1 MIDIKQIWKT
11 KYHLMGNSEIN
22 KAVSAMVAPT
32 FGSHAEAMI
41 AMKKKGMG
49 VDQINHA
56 SYKYFIEQPTLDK
69 HRNIRY
75 RRISRLVDILV
86 FCQGPTQVE
95 WSPCEDYVLASFLVH
110 TLSLEFPDLVIF
122 WNMCMAKRLNSQTQN
137 PSYINIVQAGPR
149 EWTIACL
156 VAFESRKEV
165 NPKYPTD
172 SIIFDW
178 NTDEGKQNE

>member
-1 MIDIKQIWKT
+1 MSDIKQIWKT

-49 VDQINHA
+49 VDQINHPD
-56 SYKYFIEQPTLDK
+56 YEYFIERPAFRDDK
-69 HRNIRY
+69 GK
-75 RRISRLVDILV
+75 LVDTLV
-86 FCQGPTQVE
+86 YCQGSLRIE
-95 WSPCEDYVLASFLVH
+95 WNPCENKHNAASLLLLSVL
-110 TLSLEFPDLVIF
+110 LSKFPDLVVF
-122 WNMCMAKRLNSQTQN
+122 WNTCMEKRLNSQIQN
-137 PSYINIVQAGPR
+137 PTHINIVNAGPR

-178 NTDEGKQNE
+178 NADEGTKNG